1 MTDLTMS
8 ILDGPLEQ
16 TCGLENENLNCSQI
30 TVWAVENGRFELGR
44 SSGTDL
50 GLEDENSDVLD
61 VLTATELDS
70 DVKTDVFDVKTDVF
84 DADFDSMHLT
94 LF

>member
-16 TCGLENENLNCSQI
+16 T
-30 TVWAVENGRFELGR
+30 
-44 SSGTDL
+44 DL
-50 GLEDENSDVLD
+50 GLEDENFDLGQNNLLGYLGRTIRTD

-70 DVKTDVFDVKTDVF
+70 IRTSFWTSFADDSDVVLDVVLDVVRGRF
-84 DADFDSMHLT
+84 GRRFGR
-94 LF
+94 